1 MALIEIVGIPICTP
15 PPHPNQV
22 TMRDEMKNQLNE
34 KEAGPS
40 LMVVYRFEP
49 RKHNVDPKIFDSMR
63 RAIRGGDRDFLRT
76 AVGDQTD
83 SRKSNTQKRVE
94 AQKRRELRVKPM
106 KKTNASYI
114 TVNRRNKPW
123 YVKKDRTNI
132 PIPWS
137 NQEDK
142 ILMSAVARFGFNWSI
157 VEKRLCGAG
166 DHPRHLR
173 GKKECFLRYVEL
185 RDRAKMDGSNHKF
198 FLDSE
203 FSEIP
208 KPPPLEFEDEV
219 KDENIIRRQ
228 YPQSASFRRTNRRV
242 YRSILESSGLFQ
254 KPWILFWNATQ
265 RIIIWT
271 FRKNILHIKRQVEC
285 QVRIERC
292 QECESVHDHR
302 CQK

>member
-1 MALIEIVGIPICTP
+1 MQYWLMKTEPDVFSIDDLKKSPSKTTQWEGVRNYQAR
-15 PPHPNQV
+15 NF
-22 TMRDEMKNQLNE
+22 MRDEMKNQLNE

-142 ILMSAVARFGFNWSI
+142 ILRPSLERSLVSFHKYLLKG
-157 VEKRLCGAG
+157 LCQN
-166 DHPRHLR
+166 HL
-173 GKKECFLRYVEL
+173 KILV
-185 RDRAKMDGSNHKF
+185 
-198 FLDSE
+198 
-203 FSEIP
+203 
-208 KPPPLEFEDEV
+208 
-219 KDENIIRRQ
+219 
-228 YPQSASFRRTNRRV
+228 V
-242 YRSILESSGLFQ
+242 Y
-254 KPWILFWNATQ
+254 
-265 RIIIWT
+265 
-271 FRKNILHIKRQVEC
+271 
-285 QVRIERC
+285 
-292 QECESVHDHR
+292 
-302 CQK
+302 